1 MTPPS
6 RTVVDPAGPSYSEA
20 VDDLRPAPTRRA
32 RRALPLA
39 VTAAGALLVFCA
51 VLPWAG
57 LRATSGLVGG
67 LLTGMTS
74 ALTSE
79 VRGVDDVY
87 GVCTLIAGL
96 AAVACGV
103 AGLRGRPRLAA
114 LAVLP
119 GGAAVLLVVL
129 FVTEGSRSRDRISI
143 RLGDLLAIEPV
154 IAFGWFAALAS
165 AVAVTVLAVLALL
178 RRG

>member
-1 MTPPS
+1 M
-6 RTVVDPAGPSYSEA
+6 VDQAGPAYSEP
-20 VDDLRPAPTRRA
+20 VDDLRPAPVRRA
-32 RRALPLA
+32 RRGLPLA
-39 VTAAGALLVFCA
+39 VTAAGALLVICA

-57 LRATSGLVGG
+57 LRAGSGLVGG
-67 LLTGMTS
+67 LLTGMTGGT
-74 ALTSE
+74 LTSE

-87 GVCTLIAGL
+87 GVGTLVAGL

-129 FVTEGSRSRDRISI
+129 FVTEGNRLRDRISI
-143 RLGDLLAIEPV
+143 RLGDLLSIEPV
-154 IAFGWFAALAS
+154 ITFGWFAALAS

>member
-20 VDDLRPAPTRRA
+20 VDDLRPAPSRRA
-32 RRALPLA
+32 RRGLPLA

-129 FVTEGSRSRDRISI
+129 FVTEGSRRDRISI

-165 AVAVTVLAVLALL
+165 AVTVTVLAVLALL